1 MKNSRIYTEG
11 QFEEIK
17 VSTRKWLDSFH
28 RKDWKATMRFPFILD
43 ERTKAMIL
51 DYEPYADLSLFD
63 HDGAWI
69 PAYMAGRD
77 KKDKE
82 IAAYSI
88 RYIPIKLN
96 FQDVDFYLRYAIPE
110 KVKAMDGCF
119 RGSQRYDVNRTRAL
133 TEYTEG
139 DYESVASRFEGTL
152 EEARLLYDLYLSLV
166 STPAQA
172 AEATKA

>member
-1 MKNSRIYTEG
+1 MENSKIYTER

-17 VSTRKWLDSFH
+17 VSTRKWLDGFH
-28 RKDWKATMRFPFILD
+28 RKDWKATTRFPFILNKQ
-43 ERTKAMIL
+43 TKAMIL
-51 DYEPYADLSLFD
+51 GYDPYADLSLFD
-63 HDGAWI
+63 NDGVWI
-69 PAYMAGRD
+69 PAYMSSRD

-82 IAAYSI
+82 IAAFSI

-119 RGSQRYDVNRTRAL
+119 GGSPRYDMNRTRTL
-133 TEYTEG
+133 TEFTED
-139 DYESVASRFEGTL
+139 DYDSVASRFEGTL

-166 STPAQA
+166 STPAQT